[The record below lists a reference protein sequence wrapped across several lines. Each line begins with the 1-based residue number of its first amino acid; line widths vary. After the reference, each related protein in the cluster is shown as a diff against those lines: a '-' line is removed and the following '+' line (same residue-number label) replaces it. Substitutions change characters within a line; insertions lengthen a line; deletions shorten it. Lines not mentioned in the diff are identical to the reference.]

1 MAERK
6 KILLLGATGSIGYST
21 LAVIRRYSELFE
33 LVGVVAGKNARRLGA
48 IINEFEVKYAAIADV
63 QALELLREYA
73 PSGCKLFCG
82 SQGII
87 ELVKQIDADVCISAI
102 VGSDGLLPTITAA
115 EQGMDI
121 ALANKE
127 SLVAAGDLLV
137 RTAAEYNVSLIPVD
151 SEHSGLLQCLSAGRK
166 DEISKLLITA
176 SGGAFRDATAEEL
189 RSATPEQALQHPTWN
204 MGTKITIDCAT
215 LANKGLEVIE
225 AHWLFGIDYAD
236 IEVLVHRESII
247 HALVEYHD
255 GSVIAQ
261 LAMPDMSL
269 PVLYALTYPQ
279 RLPYPAKRLSLSEIG
294 RLSFKTPD
302 LGLFPMLGLAYAAGR
317 EGMLAPAVYS
327 AANEEAVRLYL
338 SGDLT
343 FMEIA
348 AATEYALCRIN
359 TAIEVTLDNILFI
372 EKEAHAYVRDFAC
385 GI

>member
-48 IINEFEVKYAAIADV
+48 IINEFSVKYAAIADEG
-63 QALELLREYA
+63 ALALLQECTS
-73 PSGCKLFCG
+73 SGCNLFCG
-82 SQGII
+82 SEGII
-87 ELVKQIDADVCISAI
+87 ELIKQVDADVCISAI
-102 VGSDGLLPTITAA
+102 VGSDGLLPTIVAA

-137 RTAAEYNVSLIPVD
+137 RTADIHNVRLIPVD
-151 SEHSGLLQCLSAGRK
+151 SEHSGLLQCLSAGDK
-166 DEISKLLITA
+166 AEISKLLVTA
-176 SGGAFRDATAEEL
+176 SGGAFRDASAEEL
-189 RSATPEQALQHPTWN
+189 KSATPEQALQHPTWN

-225 AHWLFGIDYAD
+225 AHWLFDIDYAD
-236 IEVLVHRESII
+236 IEVLIHRESII

-255 GSVIAQ
+255 GSIIAQ
-261 LAMPDMSL
+261 LAIPDMSL
-269 PVLYALTYPQ
+269 PILYALTYPQ
-279 RLPYPAKRLSLSEIG
+279 RLPYPAKRLSLSDIG
-294 RLSFKTPD
+294 SLSFKAPD
-302 LGLFPMLGLAYAAGR
+302 MKLFPMLGLAYAAGC
-317 EGMLAPAVYS
+317 EGGLAPAVYS

-338 SGDLT
+338 TGELA

-348 AATEYALCRIN
+348 AATEYALRRIN
-359 TAIEVTLDNILFI
+359 TSMEVTLDNILAI
-372 EKEAHAYVRDFAC
+372 EKEAHAYVQDFVS